1 MIIAP
6 SQTEYAEPEIELFE
20 GSNTLLQPVFGS
32 FQEYERFRH
41 DFYESLRED
50 FEQLAEARRI
60 SEEEAMR
67 RWYR

>member
-1 MIIAP
+1 MPHVNTDDSDI
-6 SQTEYAEPEIELFE
+6 EIFE
-20 GSNTLLQPVFGS
+20 GSNALLRPVFGS
-32 FQEYERFRH
+32 FQEYERFRQ

-50 FEQLAEARRI
+50 FEELAEARRI

>member
-1 MIIAP
+1 MP
-6 SQTEYAEPEIELFE
+6 DVKSTESEIELFE
-20 GSNTLLQPVFGS
+20 GSSTLLQPVFGS
-32 FQEYERFRH
+32 YQQYEQFRQN
-41 DFYESLRED
+41 FYESLRND

>member
-1 MIIAP
+1 M
-6 SQTEYAEPEIELFE
+6 SDVKSTESEIELFE
-20 GSNTLLQPVFGS
+20 GSNALLQPVFDS
-32 FQEYERFRH
+32 YQQHEQFRQ

>member
-1 MIIAP
+1 MPDIKFIE
-6 SQTEYAEPEIELFE
+6 SEIELFE
-20 GSNTLLQPVFGS
+20 GSDSLLQPVFGS
-32 FQEYERFRH
+32 YQQYEQFRQ